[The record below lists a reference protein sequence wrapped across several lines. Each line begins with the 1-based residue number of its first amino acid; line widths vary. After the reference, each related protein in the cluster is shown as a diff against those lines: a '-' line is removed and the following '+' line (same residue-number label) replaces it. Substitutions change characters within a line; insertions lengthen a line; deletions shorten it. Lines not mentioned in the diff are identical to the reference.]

1 MFPALAQEAEFARI
15 EAIFEQMDRDSD
27 GYVSREPDTCLRLPA
42 ARECFWQNSAEAAKR
57 DLRARSAPR

>member
-15 EAIFEQMDRDSD
+15 EAIFELMDRDSD

-42 ARECFWQNSAEAAKR
+42 ARELLLAE
-57 DLRARSAPR
+57 LRRSCKT